1 MEQPESGF
9 ETAAR
14 ADQVAFVGIG
24 GRQVRSHR
32 APGQSRKQHA
42 LGRKPS
48 ALPAMP
54 SHSTLHPRPGVGSL
68 GAHVGPLSSPCDA
81 AARGADRAGH
91 LRARRYHVGLRS
103 PSAFT
108 PPLLW
113 STSRPNS
120 HPNPNPN
127 QVPANPGLWAGD
139 AARERAA
146 GRAVGRA
153 AGDLPPRL
161 PPEASV
167 GSRPST
173 RRCDPARRPRP
184 RSRRLRS
191 QVAPAQGDAFRAA
204 SAGMALRLCLQTD
217 RPRAF
222 GRSSPTAPRHPRST
236 LSAPPGHLP
245 VSCVHPSHLSNPTH

>member
-1 MEQPESGF
+1 MEEPESGF
-9 ETAAR
+9 ETAVS
-14 ADQVAFVGIG
+14 ADHLAVAGIG

-32 APGQSRKQHA
+32 APGQTRKVHA
-42 LGRKPS
+42 LARNSS
-48 ALPAMP
+48 APGTMSSHLGLYPARRCR
-54 SHSTLHPRPGVGSL
+54 PRGAPVG
-68 GAHVGPLSSPCDA
+68 ALSSRCDA
-81 AARGADRAGH
+81 AALGADRAGQ
-91 LRARRYHVGLRS
+91 LRPRRYYFCLRS
-103 PSAFT
+103 PSAST

-127 QVPANPGLWAGD
+127 QVPANPRLWAGD

-167 GSRPST
+167 GSRPT

-184 RSRRLRS
+184 RSRRFTSCPGPR
-191 QVAPAQGDAFRAA
+191 R
-204 SAGMALRLCLQTD
+204 CL
-217 RPRAF
+217 
-222 GRSSPTAPRHPRST
+222 
-236 LSAPPGHLP
+236 
-245 VSCVHPSHLSNPTH
+245 

>member
-1 MEQPESGF
+1 M
-9 ETAAR
+9 
-14 ADQVAFVGIG
+14 VVGYPKG
-24 GRQVRSHR
+24 GYRPSAGVRQVWSHR
-32 APGQSRKQHA
+32 APGSLHSARA
-42 LGRKPS
+42 LCPTPR

-81 AARGADRAGH
+81 AARGADRAGQ
-91 LRARRYHVGLRS
+91 LRARRYFLGLRS

-127 QVPANPGLWAGD
+127 QVPANPRLWAGD

-153 AGDLPPRL
+153 AGDLPPRI

-167 GSRPST
+167 GSRLT

-184 RSRRLRS
+184 RTRRFTSCPGPSR
-191 QVAPAQGDAFRAA
+191 
-204 SAGMALRLCLQTD
+204 CL
-217 RPRAF
+217 
-222 GRSSPTAPRHPRST
+222 
-236 LSAPPGHLP
+236 
-245 VSCVHPSHLSNPTH
+245 

>member
-1 MEQPESGF
+1 MARSWRMVVGSGDQDTGPEQ
-9 ETAAR
+9 
-14 ADQVAFVGIG
+14 VW
-24 GRQVRSHR
+24 SHR
-32 APGQSRKQHA
+32 GPGLTQIAHA
-42 LGRKPS
+42 LCPTRG

-54 SHSTLHPRPGVGSL
+54 SHSTLDPCPGVGSL

-91 LRARRYHVGLRS
+91 LRVRRYYVCLRS

-120 HPNPNPN
+120 HPNTNPN

-167 GSRPST
+167 GSRPT
-173 RRCDPARRPRP
+173 CRCDPARRPRP
-184 RSRRLRS
+184 RSRRFTSCPGPR
-191 QVAPAQGDAFRAA
+191 R
-204 SAGMALRLCLQTD
+204 CL
-217 RPRAF
+217 
-222 GRSSPTAPRHPRST
+222 
-236 LSAPPGHLP
+236 
-245 VSCVHPSHLSNPTH
+245 

>member
-1 MEQPESGF
+1 MPP
-9 ETAAR
+9 TKTR
-14 ADQVAFVGIG
+14 IT
-24 GRQVRSHR
+24 R
-32 APGQSRKQHA
+32 
-42 LGRKPS
+42 

-81 AARGADRAGH
+81 AARGADRAGQ
-91 LRARRYHVGLRS
+91 LRARRYFLGLRS

-153 AGDLPPRL
+153 AGDLPPRP

-167 GSRPST
+167 GAASSAVATPRVAPGPAHAGSRAAPAHGAAHRAVFAVRASRLCLDTGRPEAASRPRKAAEKHGCSGEFFSRPSVVK
-173 RRCDPARRPRP
+173 
-184 RSRRLRS
+184 S
-191 QVAPAQGDAFRAA
+191 
-204 SAGMALRLCLQTD
+204 
-217 RPRAF
+217 
-222 GRSSPTAPRHPRST
+222 
-236 LSAPPGHLP
+236 
-245 VSCVHPSHLSNPTH
+245 

>member
-1 MEQPESGF
+1 MVLRRRVTGP
-9 ETAAR
+9 
-14 ADQVAFVGIG
+14 
-24 GRQVRSHR
+24 RQVWNHR
-32 APGQSRKQHA
+32 APGLTQKSHA
-42 LGRKPS
+42 LCQTIVAP
-48 ALPAMP
+48 PTMP

-91 LRARRYHVGLRS
+91 LRARRYHVCLRS
-103 PSAFT
+103 PSAST

-167 GSRPST
+167 GSRPT

-184 RSRRLRS
+184 RSRRFTSCPGLR
-191 QVAPAQGDAFRAA
+191 R
-204 SAGMALRLCLQTD
+204 CL
-217 RPRAF
+217 
-222 GRSSPTAPRHPRST
+222 
-236 LSAPPGHLP
+236 
-245 VSCVHPSHLSNPTH
+245 